1 MNLVFQKRVAISL
14 AFALLCTSATPT
26 KADGNNAGY
35 TAGMACIIA
44 AGVVGLCGLIYG
56 LVQTC
61 KKKSNEQI
69 VDDAQKAFDTAHMY
83 GRCFY
88 TEYVNTFE
96 QACYGEPL
104 LDHIERNF
112 LEPVACK
119 AHEPHI
125 HIHITE
131 HIRSVQSSLSS
142 LKESLKEV
150 KGAIKS
156 LLRSC
161 NRVPLYN
168 RLVKIEH
175 DIEAELAYLTAYHQR
190 FSEHQAYFIL
200 AKFVFELFEKYQRE
214 RAVPTQYIIEEWAQ
228 QYVYIA
234 KTSNG
239 NSDYPIVHYHAV
251 LCNHI
256 TILDCYIRDLG
267 YQYTRDVPHAAKVLR
282 EYLMEICDFIVNT
295 SAFKEELERKKED
308 DVHRELLA
316 LRRREVEAQEA
327 KARAEKQRAL
337 AAQQQARAAQQQAAA
352 ARQQQTVVV
361 VQQQVVQQAPATQQQ
376 STQQSTATNQTN
388 GTNSNAQTITVGQ
401 GNNQRQVSVA
411 WYEQNKPGAVDS
423 GVQ

>member
-1 MNLVFQKRVAISL
+1 MMLVSQKRVAISL

-26 KADGNNAGY
+26 KADSNASY

-44 AGVVGLCGLIYG
+44 AGVVGLCGLVYG
-56 LVQTC
+56 LVQAC

-200 AKFVFELFEKYQRE
+200 AKFVFELYEQYQRE
-214 RAVPTQYIIEEWAQ
+214 LAVPCGRDSYQFMQQLLYFAKMYYAQ
-228 QYVYIA
+228 HE
-234 KTSNG
+234 
-239 NSDYPIVHYHAV
+239 YPLVSYHAQ
-251 LCNHI
+251 LCDDIAN
-256 TILDCYIRDLG
+256 LQYYLRALKYWYPRRQNDVGELLCYLAQMRDII
-267 YQYTRDVPHAAKVLR
+267 A
-282 EYLMEICDFIVNT
+282 NT
-295 SAFKEELERKKED
+295 FAFQEERERKKED
-308 DVHRELLA
+308 DAHRELLA

-337 AAQQQARAAQQQAAA
+337 AAQQQAYAAQQQAAA

-361 VQQQVVQQAPATQQQ
+361 VQQQVVQQAPA
-376 STQQSTATNQTN
+376 TQQSTATNQTN